1 MDHQT
6 RFAPDHYRPTG
17 ELAGMKWFE
26 WPLLIYFAVHF
37 FPPAPAAFVSLC
49 LLLGVC
55 GVIWEKRHAAYFG
68 TSDLNTPIFWAWC
81 LFTGL
86 MLLSLTQVPTE
97 LQSESWNYLRGH
109 FLKGG
114 LFGLVLILYLDSEQR
129 AQRLLLAGVGA
140 GTLMLLHCVFDTAR
154 GIVATGNLPFQR
166 DYLFWMSFF
175 FPFALSVY
183 VLKQGYWRVIAI
195 FTAGGIFAL
204 AILTGFRGA
213 TLALLSMLLMY
224 SIFIRLWGVLLG
236 GIGLAGIGIAAL
248 ITWFPSQA
256 SYMMDK
262 FSHFHDSDRISG
274 HWLPAWDMAML
285 KPWTGQ
291 GFGHD
296 VFAFQ
301 FARNLPEHPAW
312 TGQLENLP
320 RGEHSIIFETLFS
333 AGLPGLFAF
342 LLLSGLLIGN
352 MGRILWRDRS
362 VLRHDPWLLLALT
375 VLLSYIGNF
384 LIFYQFETPA
394 WHTLPIAAAIS
405 AAVVL
410 ARGLRAWKTP

>member
-1 MDHQT
+1 MDHQLWIT
-6 RFAPDHYRPTG
+6 PDHCRPSG

-49 LLLGVC
+49 LLLGIC
-55 GVIWEKRHAAYFG
+55 GVIWEQRHAVYLGISA
-68 TSDLNTPIFWAWC
+68 LNAPILWACC

-86 MLLSLTQVPTE
+86 MLLSLVQVPAD
-97 LQSESWNYLRGH
+97 LQSESWGYLRGH

-114 LFGLVLILYLDSEQR
+114 LFGLVLVLYLDSEQR
-129 AQRLLLAGVGA
+129 ARRLLLAGAGA
-140 GTLMLLHCVFDTAR
+140 GAFMLLHCAFDTAR
-154 GIVATGNLPFQR
+154 GIAATGNLPFQR
-166 DYLFWMSFF
+166 DYLFWLPFF
-175 FPFALSVY
+175 FPFALSIY
-183 VLKQGYWRVIAI
+183 ILKRGYWRVIAI
-195 FTAGGIFAL
+195 LSAGGIFAL

-224 SIFIRLWGVLLG
+224 SVFARLWGVLFG
-236 GIGLAGIGIAAL
+236 GIGLASIGIAAL

-256 SYMMDK
+256 NYVMAK
-262 FSHFHDSDRISG
+262 FQQMSGGDRFSG

-312 TGQLENLP
+312 TGQLGNLP
-320 RGEHSIIFETLFS
+320 RGQHSIIFETLFS
-333 AGLPGLFAF
+333 AGWPGLFAF
-342 LLLSGLLIGN
+342 LLLSGLLVGN
-352 MGRILWRDRS
+352 MGRILWRERNA
-362 VLRHDPWLLLALT
+362 LRHDPWLLLALT
-375 VLLSYIGNF
+375 ILLSYIGNF

-394 WHTLPIAAAIS
+394 WRTLPIAAAIAS
-405 AAVVL
+405 AVVS
-410 ARGLRAWKTP
+410 ARGTRAWRSS

>member
-1 MDHQT
+1 MDHQP
-6 RFAPDHYRPTG
+6 RIAPDHCRPSG
-17 ELAGMKWFE
+17 EFTEMKWFE

-37 FPPAPAAFVSLC
+37 FPPAPAAFASLC

-55 GVIWEKRHAAYFG
+55 GVIWEKRHAAYLG
-68 TSDLNTPIFWAWC
+68 ANVLNTPILWAWC

-86 MLLSLTQVPTE
+86 MLFSLTQVPAD
-97 LQSESWNYLRGH
+97 LQSESWSYLRGH

-114 LFGLVLILYLDSEQR
+114 LFGMVLVLYLDSEQR
-129 AQRLLLAGVGA
+129 VRRLLLAGVVAGA
-140 GTLMLLHCVFDTAR
+140 FMLLHCAFDTAR

-166 DYLFWMSFF
+166 DYLFWLSFF

-183 VLKQGYWRVIAI
+183 GLKRGYWRVIAI
-195 FTAGGIFAL
+195 LSAGGIFAL

-224 SIFIRLWGVLLG
+224 SIFVRLWSVLLV
-236 GIGLAGIGIAAL
+236 GIGLASIGIATL
-248 ITWFPSQA
+248 ITWFPTQA
-256 SYMMDK
+256 SYVMAK
-262 FSHFHDSDRISG
+262 FQQLNDSARISG

-301 FARNLPEHPAW
+301 FAHNLPEHPTW
-312 TGQLENLP
+312 TGQLGNPP

-333 AGLPGLFAF
+333 AGWPGLFSF
-342 LLLSGLLIGN
+342 LLLSGLLVGN
-352 MGRILWRDRS
+352 VGYILWRERS
-362 VLRHDPWLLLALT
+362 ALRHDPWLLLALT
-375 VLLSYIGNF
+375 ILLSYIGNF

-394 WHTLPIAAAIS
+394 WRTLPIAAGIA
-405 AAVVL
+405 AAVVS
-410 ARGLRAWKTP
+410 ARGTRAWRTP